1 MAYFASNFDSE
12 DIQIIQGEIPEPDEK
27 SQEAF
32 DRMFQESANAF
43 EKMFIE
49 LWRKTV

>member
-1 MAYFASNFDSE
+1 MSYFASNFDSE
-12 DIQIIQGEIPEPDEK
+12 DIQIIQGEIPDPDEK
-27 SQEAF
+27 KQKAF
-32 DRMFQESANAF
+32 DRMFKDSANAF

>member
-12 DIQIIQGEIPEPDEK
+12 DIQIIQGEIPEPNEK

-32 DRMFQESANAF
+32 DHMFQDSAKAF
-43 EKMFIE
+43 ENMFTC
-49 LWRKTV
+49 LWRKTA

>member
-32 DRMFQESANAF
+32 DRMFKDSANAF
-43 EKMFIE
+43 EKMFIA